1 LPLVIYLIARGLRQA
16 DFPVMGPKDRAY
28 FMLRAEQE
36 IDAAAHATSRTV
48 RGRHEELAW
57 LYQMRVNYIDRGLV
71 SEVAE
76 ALGEPVEPAPEPVQH
91 IILPAA

>member
-1 LPLVIYLIARGLRQA
+1 MAQRLETA
-16 DFPVMGPKDRAY
+16 DNATMGPKDRNY

-36 IDAAAHATSRTV
+36 LDAAAHATSRTV

-76 ALGEPVEPAPEPVQH
+76 TLSAPVEPASEPIQH
-91 IILPAA
+91 IIIPAA

>member
-1 LPLVIYLIARGLRQA
+1 MPLVIYLIARGLRQA
-16 DFPVMGPKDRAY
+16 DFLVMGPKDRAY

-76 ALGEPVEPAPEPVQH
+76 TLSAPVEPASEPIQH
-91 IILPAA
+91 IIIPAA